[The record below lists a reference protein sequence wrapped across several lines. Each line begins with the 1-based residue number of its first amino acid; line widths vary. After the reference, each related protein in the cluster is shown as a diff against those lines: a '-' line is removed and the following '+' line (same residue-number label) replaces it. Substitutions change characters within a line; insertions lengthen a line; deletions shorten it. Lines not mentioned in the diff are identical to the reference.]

1 MTRTI
6 AALVALFLLAAVPA
20 AAASKSVEDLLPA
33 QCAPGWSMEG
43 KPATYSPQTLYKYI
57 DGEAEMYMPYG
68 FEKTATVRYAR
79 KGGKGY
85 GVVATIFRMGSLLDA
100 FGIYASYRG
109 LGVQQA
115 PVGAEG
121 FGDESQ
127 LMFYQDR
134 FFVRIEASGAS
145 KGDGVVFRSCA
156 EAISKNLPDGREK
169 PQELTLLN
177 VPGAVPLTDRY
188 YPSGLL
194 GYGFFGRG
202 LTAECRLGTE
212 AVKIFVMLFPSPEA
226 AIKALDAY
234 AGYLKTSQGGLKAGG
249 QDGTTLHAN
258 DPLYKGMALAR
269 SGRFVVGVAGLRDAA
284 AGDAL
289 VAALKERLPK
299 E

>member
-1 MTRTI
+1 
-6 AALVALFLLAAVPA
+6 
-20 AAASKSVEDLLPA
+20 
-33 QCAPGWSMEG
+33 MEG

-68 FEKTATVRYAR
+68 FEKAATVRYAR

-85 GVVATIFRMGSLLDA
+85 GVVASIFRMGSLLDA

-109 LGVQQA
+109 PGVQQA

-145 KGDGVVFRSCA
+145 IGDAAVFRSCA
-156 EAISKNLPDGREK
+156 AEISKNLPDGREK
-169 PQELTLLN
+169 PQELVLLK
-177 VPGAVPLTDRY
+177 VSGAVPLTDRY
-188 YPSGLL
+188 YPSSLL

-212 AVKIFVMLFPSPEA
+212 AVKIFVMLFPSPDA
-226 AIKALDAY
+226 AVKALDAY
-234 AGYLKTSQGGLKAGG
+234 ARYLKTSQGGPEAAAGNE
-249 QDGTTLHAN
+249 GTTLHVN

-269 SGRFVVGVAGLRDAA
+269 SGRFVVGVAGLKDTA
-284 AGDAL
+284 AGDTL
-289 VAALKERLPK
+289 VAALRERLPK